1 MEEKVKDK
9 SSKFCIKKYPY
20 EIYSVSSDQW
30 LKQSTP
36 GGAIM
41 QTWVIR
47 GKDRIMA
54 IDSPVP
60 AIEGYHDFLEKSFK
74 LPIMMVNSH
83 GHVDHVGCNEQFDEV
98 WLSKEDWSLIAGGGI
113 VRTDISEAHKMLNYK
128 LHDIQQG
135 YVFELGERNVT
146 AYHVPGHTRG
156 SVVFYDR
163 NSKGLFSGDAV
174 ARRVLYGLSDWTPLK
189 DYLSALV
196 NLKDMEIEGIYS
208 THDSYILK
216 KDMPERIA
224 YNIQTYL
231 KNTKLEWVSPT
242 DGRVFKRILIGVDES
257 DEDFFDFVIPEDKT
271 MEVMNYV

>member
-1 MEEKVKDK
+1 MKEKMKGK
-9 SSKFCIKKYPY
+9 LYKFCINKYPC
-20 EIYSVSSDQW
+20 EIYSISSDLW
-30 LKQSTP
+30 LKQSMP

-41 QTWVIR
+41 QTWVIK
-47 GKDRIMA
+47 GKDRVMA

-60 AIEGYHDFLEKSFK
+60 AIEGFRDFLEKYFQ
-74 LPIMMVNSH
+74 LPVMMANSH

-98 WLSKEDWSLIAGGGI
+98 WLSKEDWSLIAGGGV
-113 VRTDISEAHKMLNYK
+113 VRTDIPEAHKKLNYR
-128 LHDIQQG
+128 LHDIQKG
-135 YVFELGERNVT
+135 HVFELGERNVT

-156 SVVFYDR
+156 SMVFYDI

-189 DYLSALV
+189 DYLSALG

-208 THDSYILK
+208 MHDNYILK

-242 DGRVFKRILIGVDES
+242 DGRVFKRILIGSDES
-257 DEDFFDFVIPEDKT
+257 DEDFFDFVIPEDKM